1 MKEFATLREAID
13 SWYANKA
20 IPSIVVLLM
29 SGIKIAGL
37 LRDYTDSEIIVE
49 IAGTKERQSILI
61 PDVEQVELIWDG
73 SAISMESLTVR
84 AWKGC
89 RYPAPNG
96 ATKLPAMMAVRG
108 YFKKFQKARVRPI
121 RGHNTGRNNE
131 RLNIIFYSKTA
142 KGGSFFFYI
151 NRITRFD
158 LP

>member
-73 SAISMESLTVR
+73 SAISMGELDGTGMEGVSL
-84 AWKGC
+84 
-89 RYPAPNG
+89 PG
-96 ATKLPAMMAVRG
+96 AQWRHK
-108 YFKKFQKARVRPI
+108 
-121 RGHNTGRNNE
+121 
-131 RLNIIFYSKTA
+131 
-142 KGGSFFFYI
+142 
-151 NRITRFD
+151 ITRNDGGAWLFQEVSKSAST
-158 LP
+158 PYQGPQYRAQ